1 MLELLVIQPTAL
13 CNLDCTYCYVPDRL
27 DSRRLPISLLETLLR
42 AVRCSRITEE
52 QKELR
57 ILWHAGEPLAAGID
71 FYRQALEVTERIM
84 GDRWRVRHSIQTNGT
99 LITDEWCELFRANG
113 VSIGV
118 SLDGPARIHDTSRKT
133 RDGRG
138 SFVRVMRGIELL
150 RSHDIG
156 ISVLCVLTSH
166 SIDRP
171 DEIFHFLVD
180 NGFCQV
186 AFNVEEIEG
195 PNLESSLLKV
205 QGGLI
210 AARSHYRGFMA
221 RMAELNRD
229 RGWPLVIRE
238 FVSLAQL
245 IQDRRENSMHV
256 PIVAEQK
263 AGAILTMTR
272 DGIVYSWSPELASGV
287 PGAPDRFA
295 LGDIRDVKSV
305 DALLAT
311 QRATTIQ
318 REIDRGVEMC
328 RRECDYFGVCG
339 GGSPGN
345 KFYERG
351 TFAATETLKCA
362 LQTQELTEVILTA
375 FAGPQAGP
383 GPGLSDSRAL
393 KRAQTAPTTTSAR
406 NSPEQMS

>member
-1 MLELLVIQPTAL
+1 VLELLVIQPTAL

-71 FYRQALEVTERIM
+71 FYWQALEVTKRIM

-99 LITDEWCELFRANG
+99 LITHEWCELFRANG
-113 VSIGV
+113 VSVGV

-133 RDGRG
+133 RDRRG

-166 SIDRP
+166 SIDCP

-229 RGWPLVIRE
+229 RGWPLAIRE

-263 AGAILTMTR
+263 AGAILTMSR

-287 PGAPDRFA
+287 PGVPDRFA
-295 LGDIRDVKSV
+295 LGDIRDVKSI
-305 DALLAT
+305 DDLLAT

-375 FAGPQAGP
+375 FAGPQAGR
-383 GPGLSDSRAL
+383 GPSLSDSRTV
-393 KRAQTAPTTTSAR
+393 QPTVR
-406 NSPEQMS
+406 